1 MFFEFDLLFR
11 GVSSLVI
18 GVTFSSFGRFK
29 LHSLKTSLD
38 ALLTSSLSLT
48 EID

>member
-1 MFFEFDLLFR
+1 MFLEFDLLFR

-18 GVTFSSFGRFK
+18 GVTFSSFGLFT
-29 LHSLKTSLD
+29 LHSLETSLD
-38 ALLTSSLSLT
+38 ALLSPLLSLL